1 MAENGLGS
9 DAGSQEYLAT
19 EVINLDIEEVC
30 NYINYKNIYINYTKF
45 LIFRLYSYNIQF
57 SYFVYKYNI

>member
-19 EVINLDIEEVC
+19 EVINLDIEEVI
-30 NYINYKNIYINYTKF
+30 NYIHCKNV
-45 LIFRLYSYNIQF
+45 Q
-57 SYFVYKYNI
+57 VQ

>member
-19 EVINLDIEEVC
+19 EVINLDIEEVI
-30 NYINYKNIYINYTKF
+30 NYIRCRN
-45 LIFRLYSYNIQF
+45 
-57 SYFVYKYNI
+57 V

>member
-19 EVINLDIEEVC
+19 EVINLDIEEVI
-30 NYINYKNIYINYTKF
+30 NYIRYRN
-45 LIFRLYSYNIQF
+45 
-57 SYFVYKYNI
+57 V